1 MQSIDEGI
9 QQMQKVEE
17 GFSKMQNSPW
27 YPGTKGCPNIGPN
40 KLPFQRRTDGGT
52 NDKASFQKKLDT
64 PQKNELCQML
74 GTKRECQNK
83 LFIKNKKRQIDFEA
97 KNL

>member
-1 MQSIDEGI
+1 MQNRIYSIHT
-9 QQMQKVEE
+9 
-17 GFSKMQNSPW
+17 NSPW
-27 YPGTKGCPNIGPN
+27 YPGTNGCPNTGPD
-40 KLPFQRRTDGGT
+40 KLLFQRLTDGGT
-52 NDKASFQKKLDT
+52 NDKVSFQKKLDT

-74 GTKRECQNK
+74 GTKRERQNK